1 MATDAVFT
9 GSIIVARPIMEV
21 FEYARDPKNIHE
33 WYPFYSKIDEVER
46 GENILSF
53 KITYNRIVSPL
64 MPTFQVDLTEMVPG
78 RRLVYRCLKG
88 GVIFTIE
95 FQPSSSGT
103 VIFSSMSL
111 WSWQAI
117 LLGFTIPL
125 SRPFFNDWIAQSLQ
139 SFKRNA
145 EGRDAQGKPFVF
157 FSYRRAQAMYTGGRI
172 YDALLQEF
180 GEGFVFRDINSIS
193 GGSKWRMSIEKALEN
208 CKVVIAHI
216 DDDWEKEIKE
226 RINITDV
233 LREELNTALHEGKTF
248 IPVFTSHEFNFMM
261 GERLA
266 KIHNTLGGISSGKG
280 KNEASKINNIKLA
293 LKDRQGLLL
302 RRDPDFGSD
311 FQKLVQTVWEIV
323 REESSDPALKRRQL
337 DPVRASGRDRAK
349 KLSPSRR
356 NPRPR
361 SHDDA
366 SGARRRRNP

>member
-117 LLGFTIPL
+117 LL
-125 SRPFFNDWIAQSLQ
+125 
-139 SFKRNA
+139 
-145 EGRDAQGKPFVF
+145 
-157 FSYRRAQAMYTGGRI
+157 
-172 YDALLQEF
+172 
-180 GEGFVFRDINSIS
+180 
-193 GGSKWRMSIEKALEN
+193 
-208 CKVVIAHI
+208 
-216 DDDWEKEIKE
+216 
-226 RINITDV
+226 
-233 LREELNTALHEGKTF
+233 
-248 IPVFTSHEFNFMM
+248 
-261 GERLA
+261 
-266 KIHNTLGGISSGKG
+266 
-280 KNEASKINNIKLA
+280 
-293 LKDRQGLLL
+293 
-302 RRDPDFGSD
+302 
-311 FQKLVQTVWEIV
+311 
-323 REESSDPALKRRQL
+323 
-337 DPVRASGRDRAK
+337 
-349 KLSPSRR
+349 
-356 NPRPR
+356 
-361 SHDDA
+361 
-366 SGARRRRNP
+366 